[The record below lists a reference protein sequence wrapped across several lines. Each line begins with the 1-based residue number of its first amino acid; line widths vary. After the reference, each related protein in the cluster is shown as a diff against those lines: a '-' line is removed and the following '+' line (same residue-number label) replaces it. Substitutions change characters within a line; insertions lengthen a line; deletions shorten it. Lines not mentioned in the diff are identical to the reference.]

1 MSLRFLSALLR
12 LRRLARQSALLARSS
27 QAVKLRLRHFV
38 RLMWKSK
45 REVLWQKNL
54 LRMQQSL
61 LLFLADLLIIL
72 RFSQSLRPLLSSF
85 WEKIFPRLLLISS
98 KTFRRSL
105 SAFRRFLRMVRLRWL
120 LFLTQ
125 LQLLLRLHIQR
136 LCLSTYPRRRVPKLL
151 CRHSLVT
158 FLLLRVLVVPTPLAK
173 LSLAGFMRSLT
184 ARCSIQTVV
193 WSWDTHLMLRTAL
206 LSVSVASVSLRVRF
220 LPSNAILRPR
230 ALQLPTARM
239 SWLQFAR
246 KARSPRV
253 KLLVSMVSLRLL
265 LRSEAVLRDRL
276 LLLRLS

>member
-173 LSLAGFMRSLT
+173 LSLAGFMRFLT
-184 ARCSIQTVV
+184 ARCSTQTVV
-193 WSWDTHLMLRTAL
+193 WSWDTHLRLRTAL
-206 LSVSVASVSLRVRF
+206 LSVSVVFASLRVRF
-220 LPSNAILRPR
+220 LPSNAIWRPR
-230 ALQLPTARM
+230 ALQLPIARM
-239 SWLQFAR
+239 NWLQFAR

>member
-105 SAFRRFLRMVRLRWL
+105 SAFRRFLRTARLRWL

-136 LCLSTYPRRRVPKLL
+136 LCLSTYLRRRVPKLL
-151 CRHSLVT
+151 CRRFLVT
-158 FLLLRVLVVPTPLAK
+158 FLLLRVLTMPTLLAK
-173 LSLAGFMRSLT
+173 LSLAGFMRSLM

-193 WSWDTHLMLRTAL
+193 WSWDTHLRLRTAL
-206 LSVSVASVSLRVRF
+206 LSVNVASASLRTRF
-220 LPSNAILRPR
+220 LPSNAILRLL

-246 KARSPRV
+246 KARSLRV
-253 KLLVSMVSLRLL
+253 RLLVSTVSLPLL
-265 LRSEAVLRDRL
+265 LRSEVVLRDRL
-276 LLLRLS
+276 PLLRLS